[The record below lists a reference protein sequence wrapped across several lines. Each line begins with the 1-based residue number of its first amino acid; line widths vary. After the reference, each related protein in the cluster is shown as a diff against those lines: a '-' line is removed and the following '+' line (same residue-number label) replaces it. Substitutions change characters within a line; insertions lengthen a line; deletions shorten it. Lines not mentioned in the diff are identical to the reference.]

1 MEAYKDK
8 RLMVAKS
15 IVSAIG
21 ENIYEL
27 LYHYYRHDRTEVK
40 GTLEWIKNDM
50 KINLEKT
57 NNIKEIMQVE
67 GETWYRFYGEFKNIL
82 PEDFVMNK
90 RVKRPPDN
98 PINALISFGNTL
110 LYGKTITAIY
120 NTHLD
125 QRISF
130 YMNHQKE
137 DFHLV

>member
-1 MEAYKDK
+1 MSEVSINSKLLDFLSQNNIVMHFFNYYEGYSGTFYPKKHYNSGKLIVKQVEAYKDK

-50 KINLEKT
+50 KINLEKA

-67 GETWYRFYGEFKNIL
+67 GETWYRFYGEFK
-82 PEDFVMNK
+82 
-90 RVKRPPDN
+90 
-98 PINALISFGNTL
+98 
-110 LYGKTITAIY
+110 IY
-120 NTHLD
+120 YN
-125 QRISF
+125 
-130 YMNHQKE
+130 
-137 DFHLV
+137 

>member
-50 KINLEKT
+50 KINLEKQ
-57 NNIKEIMQVE
+57 I
-67 GETWYRFYGEFKNIL
+67 IL
-82 PEDFVMNK
+82 RK
-90 RVKRPPDN
+90 
-98 PINALISFGNTL
+98 
-110 LYGKTITAIY
+110 
-120 NTHLD
+120 
-125 QRISF
+125 
-130 YMNHQKE
+130 
-137 DFHLV
+137 